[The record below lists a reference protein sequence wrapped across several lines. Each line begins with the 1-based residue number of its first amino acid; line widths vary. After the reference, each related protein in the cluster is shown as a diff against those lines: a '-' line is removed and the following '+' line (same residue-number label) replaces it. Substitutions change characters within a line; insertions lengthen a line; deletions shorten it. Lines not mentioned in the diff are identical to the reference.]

1 MTIQEYE
8 ITKVNISQLQFDNTN
23 PNKLTKD
30 QETAL
35 KRAFKRFGYLV
46 PIVINENYEIGDGE
60 HRAKLY
66 QELGIQEIPAYIV
79 PKINDDIE
87 RRLLRQTMNKL
98 RGEHEIKLDADE
110 IALIFQNN
118 KLNDLS
124 ELLGNQRDELEQILT
139 KHKGIQF
146 HPEDNFDVDKELE
159 DLVPVT
165 ELGDIWQLG
174 KHRIICAD
182 CSDERSIKKLME
194 GQTVDML
201 LTDPPY
207 GVDKGNFHNEWN
219 EAHGWKTHKPIEN
232 DNIIDYDIFFKSFL
246 SIIPFSDYNVFYIFM
261 SGSMLHILRSVL
273 DLCDLTWGD
282 YLIWV
287 KNGPVIGRKDYKSQ
301 HEFILYGWCN
311 HHKFYGEYES
321 TVLNFSRDSRSELHP
336 TMKPIPLLSKLI
348 HDGSQENNMIF
359 DPFLGSGSTLISC
372 EQTNRICYG
381 VEIDPRYVD
390 IICKRYLG
398 FTGGI
403 EPVREK
409 DNKTYSELKAGN

>member
-1 MTIQEYE
+1 VTIVQEYE
-8 ITKVNISQLQFDNTN
+8 ITKVNISQLQFDETN

-66 QELGIQEIPAYIV
+66 QELGIQEIPAYVV

-146 HPEDNFDVDKELE
+146 QQEDNFDVDKELE
-159 DLVPVT
+159 DIVPVT

-174 KHRIICAD
+174 NHRIICAD
-182 CSDERSIKKLME
+182 CSDKCSIDKLI
-194 GQTVDML
+194 QTENIDIII
-201 LTDPPY
+201 TDPPY
-207 GVDKGNFHNEWN
+207 GMNLDTDWSDAKTVNQFLQDKKVNGGHKYDKVIGDNTDFNPSLILDNFNCPEIFLFG
-219 EAHGWKTHKPIEN
+219 A
-232 DNIIDYDIFFKSFL
+232 DYYCQQLPKNGSWLVWDKRVEESL
-246 SIIPFSDYNVFYIFM
+246 D
-261 SGSMLHILRSVL
+261 SGYGSLFE
-273 DLCDLTWGD
+273 
-282 YLIWV
+282 LIWSKAKHKREIIRV
-287 KNGPVIGRKDYKSQ
+287 KWFGIFGTEKQDIKNRV
-301 HEFILYGWCN
+301 
-311 HHKFYGEYES
+311 
-321 TVLNFSRDSRSELHP
+321 HP
-336 TMKPIPLLSKLI
+336 TQKPLALLHWLLDRHS
-348 HDGSQENNMIF
+348 DENNIIF
-359 DPFLGSGSTLISC
+359 DPFLGSGSTLIAC

-381 VEIDPRYVD
+381 VEIDPRYID

-398 FTGGI
+398 FTGQ